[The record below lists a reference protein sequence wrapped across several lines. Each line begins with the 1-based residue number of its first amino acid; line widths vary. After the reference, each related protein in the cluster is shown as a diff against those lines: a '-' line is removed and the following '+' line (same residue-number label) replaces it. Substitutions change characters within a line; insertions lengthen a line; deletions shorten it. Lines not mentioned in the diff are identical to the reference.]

1 MKQTSVESVYYFWV
15 PRRSCVASVQ
25 LML

>member
-15 PRRSCVASVQ
+15 PRRSCVASV
-25 LML
+25 